1 MAIIKCP
8 ECGHQISD
16 KAPICPNCGVEIA
29 GKITKCPECGEV
41 YLNDEDLCPHC
52 HCPAPNHYSVDS
64 KPAKQ
69 DTPKLAPA
77 VSVQPSSNTDDK
89 TNPNESATSENR
101 NKATVSNLSPAVS
114 KEETKPAKKTSK
126 TALFISFIIALVI
139 FGACFYMYNE
149 AQKKKENEE
158 YNFAVNSNDPLVLQ
172 GFLDTYKDATPAH
185 RDTIQAKLK
194 MIKLGNQDWTNALV
208 SNSKS
213 ALQDYLKNYPNSEHK
228 ALAMHKIDSIDW
240 AQTSS
245 LDTEEAYLAYITEHP
260 DGDHRDEAD
269 EIVKK
274 IKAQTV
280 SPEEKAFISD
290 LFHNFFVSINSRN
303 EENLKS
309 TVAETL
315 TLLNKENATKSDVV
329 EMMNK
334 LYKDGIT
341 EMTWKLPGNY
351 NIKKREAGEDQ
362 YEYIVSFSA
371 NQDVVNTD
379 ASQNTTNKY
388 RINAE
393 VNTNKKI
400 ALFKMTKIV
409 DN

>member
-16 KAPICPNCGVEIA
+16 RAPICPNCGVEIA
-29 GKITKCPECGEV
+29 GNIIKCNDCGEV
-41 YLNDEDLCPHC
+41 FLKDEELCPHC
-52 HCPAPNHYSVDS
+52 HCPAPGDYAAVKDSVRQEEPVAAPVAS
-64 KPAKQ
+64 SVSPAEPKENNRAEAKSSGEIRNKKTEAAPKPAV
-69 DTPKLAPA
+69 T
-77 VSVQPSSNTDDK
+77 
-89 TNPNESATSENR
+89 
-101 NKATVSNLSPAVS
+101 
-114 KEETKPAKKTSK
+114 KEETKQPKKTSK
-126 TALFISFIIALVI
+126 TAFFISFLIALVI

-149 AQKKKENEE
+149 AQQKKENEE
-158 YNFAVNSNDPLVLQ
+158 FNFAVNSNDPLVLQ
-172 GFLDTYKDATPAH
+172 GFLDTYKDATQAH

-194 MIKLGNQDWTNALV
+194 MIKLGNQEWTNALV

-213 ALQDYLKNYPNSEHK
+213 VLQEYLKNYPNSEHK

-245 LDTEEAYLAYITEHP
+245 LDTEEAYTAYITEHP

-269 EIVKK
+269 EFIKK

-280 SPEEKAFISD
+280 SPEEKSFISD
-290 LFHNFFVSINSRN
+290 LFHNFFISINSRN
-303 EENLKS
+303 EDNLKA

-334 LYKDGIT
+334 LYKEGVT

-371 NQDVVNTD
+371 NQEVVSND
-379 ASQNTTNKY
+379 ASLNGINKY
-388 RINAE
+388 RIDAE

-409 DN
+409 E